1 MTLTITLTYT
11 ADKEHSVA
19 QLLEALA
26 VCAEVDY
33 HVEAQSLPKHDG
45 WNVADGVN
53 ALL

>member
-11 ADKEHSVA
+11 ADKERSVA

-33 HVEAQSLPKHDG
+33 HIKPQMIEKPREIAQM
-45 WNVADGVN
+45 
-53 ALL
+53 